1 MIIDLVSP
9 CAQAFSS
16 DLRQQRGETG
26 AGLRVWIRGR
36 RRRGVQRVA
45 GSRVWICGRRRRG
58 VQRAAG
64 SRDARR
70 RAFLM
75 DDEIERLVVDSA
87 FLFLPPWVLG
97 GSCDWP
103 IFHLRAQFWLRF
115 RA

>member
-1 MIIDLVSP
+1 MWSVSP

-16 DLRQQRGETG
+16 DLRQERREAG
-26 AGLRVWIRGR
+26 AGL
-36 RRRGVQRVA
+36 
-45 GSRVWICGRRRRG
+45 RVWICGRRRRG

-64 SRDARR
+64 SRDGRR
-70 RAFLM
+70 RAFPT